1 MNGRTDIERVLATWF
16 DDGPTAM
23 PDRVAVVVADRIAH
37 EQQRPAWRLP
47 LWRQPSMNAT
57 FKIAAGIAAVL
68 VIAVLGSQLV
78 PTSPSGAGGS
88 NATPSPSPTDS
99 PQSPGPSL
107 GAYSWPGTLTAGTY
121 RTSLVW
127 DVPFAFEF
135 TVPDGWEAFDI
146 EISKPGSHGLSV
158 EFVLVDNVYADPC
171 AGVLRDPPIGPTVD
185 DLAEAVKLVPGLD
198 VAAVA
203 PFALDRYA
211 DGKTLDYVLREDAG
225 CAPRGFRLWAL
236 PANRFLPGKESG
248 GTDKT
253 AVAREGRIWILDVD
267 GTRVVLRTTWDPDA
281 TQAERNELQA
291 IVDSVRIARPGETPP
306 PQPAAP

>member
-1 MNGRTDIERVLATWF
+1 MNGRTDIERVLTTWF

-23 PDRVAVVVADRIAH
+23 PDRVAVVVADRIAR
-37 EQQRPAWRLP
+37 EPQRQTWRLP
-47 LWRQPSMNAT
+47 PWRQPSMNAT
-57 FKIAAGIAAVL
+57 LKISAAIAAVL
-68 VIAVLGSQLV
+68 VIAVLGWQLV

-88 NATPSPSPTDS
+88 SATPPSATDV

-107 GAYSWPGTLTAGTY
+107 GTYSWPGPLTAGTY

-171 AGVLRDPPIGPTVD
+171 NGVRHDPPVGPTVD
-185 DLAEAVKLVPGLD
+185 DLAEAVARLPGLD
-198 VAAVA
+198 VAAAA
-203 PFALDRYA
+203 PFTLDRFT
-211 DGKTLDYVLREDAG
+211 DGTTMGYVVREDAG
-225 CAPRGFRLWAL
+225 CAPTAFRLWAL
-236 PANRFLPGKESG
+236 PANRILPGKPFG
-248 GTDKT
+248 GEDKT
-253 AVAREGRIWILDVD
+253 AVAREGRIRILDID
-267 GTRVVLRTTWDPDA
+267 GTRVVLRTTWDPAASQD
-281 TQAERNELQA
+281 ERNELQA
-291 IVDSVRIARPGETPP
+291 IVDSVRIARNGETPP

>member
-1 MNGRTDIERVLATWF
+1 MNGRTDIEHVLTTWF

-23 PDRVAVVVADRIAH
+23 PDRVAVVVADRIAR
-37 EQQRPAWRLP
+37 EPQRQPWRLP
-47 LWRQPSMNAT
+47 PWRQPSMNAT
-57 FKIAAGIAAVL
+57 LKIAAAIAAVL
-68 VIAVLGSQLV
+68 VIAVLGSRLLLS
-78 PTSPSGAGGS
+78 SPSGAGGS
-88 NATPSPSPTDS
+88 SATPSASATDL

-107 GAYSWPGTLTAGTY
+107 GTYSWPGPLTAGTY

-171 AGVLRDPPIGPTVD
+171 NGVQHDPPVGPTVD
-185 DLAEAVKLVPGLD
+185 DLAEAVRLVPGLD
-198 VAAVA
+198 VAAAA
-203 PFALDRYA
+203 PFALDRSTN
-211 DGKTLDYVLREDAG
+211 GTTVGYVVREDAG
-225 CAPRGFRLWAL
+225 CAPSAFQLWAL
-236 PANRFLPGKESG
+236 PVNRTLPGKHFG
-248 GTDKT
+248 GAGKT

-267 GTRVVLRTTWDPDA
+267 GTRVVIRTTWDPDT